1 MKAYEQTNNNQED
14 CVDAT
19 PLSLMQC
26 YTWVILTRTY
36 NQNMPSLGQRPQRWD
51 NFPQKGRSMS
61 WSKWISWPRLE
72 AWVIFSLKVWSSTL
86 EGRSVISGRPLGMQ
100 QVGQCTCQTTFC
112 QRSQCTFK
120 VLLSSL
126 NALKC
131 YILRETPLYKVFL
144 RRRKVC
150 WKIVF
155 AA

>member
-36 NQNMPSLGQRPQRWD
+36 NQNMPSLGQRPPRWD
-51 NFPQKGRSMS
+51 NFPQRGRSMS
-61 WSKWISWPRLE
+61 WSKWISWPAE
-72 AWVIFSLKVWSSTL
+72 AWVIFSLKVWSSAL
-86 EGRSVISGRPLGMQ
+86 EGRSVISGRPLGMR
-100 QVGQCTCQTTFC
+100 VRRCTCQTTFC

-131 YILRETPLYKVFL
+131 YILRETPLHKVFL

-150 WKIVF
+150 RKIF
-155 AA
+155 LAA